1 MNSITE
7 NNYNDMA
14 EENEGIDEFSSEMS
28 KSGKSCLL
36 YILIFLLIVATLLIF
51 KAKQNDRQ
59 AKSKRLVSESNS
71 SLTAA
76 GSSNCNI

>member
-36 YILIFLLIVATLLIF
+36 YILIFLLIVAIILSF
-51 KAKQNDRQ
+51 NPNK
-59 AKSKRLVSESNS
+59 
-71 SLTAA
+71 
-76 GSSNCNI
+76 